1 MDIIKF
7 ESPLQESEKPPESPK
22 KSDSSPE
29 WTRDISQKNLQPSSP
44 CVGPTTSIKNDLHL
58 VINLPESKSV
68 SSGLSESDLIHTE
81 PGDGGQKLSPKSSDK
96 DMCTDTDVQGLD
108 FRDTTEVDESDIPV
122 FKSGLS
128 DFTSDTSDDSSTSS
142 DDDSSRLSDAS
153 TSSLTSNAFTFA
165 EFNEIEFI
173 PSHTSAELADL
184 PACIPNKSEKL
195 SENRKVRLSVTTQR
209 VRFKIPAAIPEETSI
224 ITADETANIPS
235 SNFENSSQ

>member
-1 MDIIKF
+1 M
-7 ESPLQESEKPPESPK
+7 
-22 KSDSSPE
+22 
-29 WTRDISQKNLQPSSP
+29 
-44 CVGPTTSIKNDLHL
+44 VPTKSIKNNPHL

-68 SSGLSESDLIHTE
+68 SSGLSESDLVYTE
-81 PGDGGQKLSPKSSDK
+81 TGEGEQKLSPKSSDK
-96 DMCTDTDVQGLD
+96 DMCTDTEVQGLD
-108 FRDTTEVDESDIPV
+108 FRDTTEIDESDIPV

-128 DFTSDTSDDSSTSS
+128 DYTSDTSDDSSTSS

-165 EFNEIEFI
+165 QFNEIEFI
-173 PSHTSAELADL
+173 PSQTSAESADL
-184 PACIPNKSEKL
+184 PACIPKKSDKL

>member
-1 MDIIKF
+1 M
-7 ESPLQESEKPPESPK
+7 
-22 KSDSSPE
+22 
-29 WTRDISQKNLQPSSP
+29 
-44 CVGPTTSIKNDLHL
+44 VPTTSIKNNPRL

-68 SSGLSESDLIHTE
+68 SSGLSESDLVQTE

-128 DFTSDTSDDSSTSS
+128 EFTSDTSDDSLTSS

-165 EFNEIEFI
+165 QFNEIEFI
-173 PSHTSAELADL
+173 PNDTFAESADL
-184 PACIPNKSEKL
+184 PACIPKKSDKL